1 MTKLSPLFVAAIGLA
16 GCAPAAP
23 AYLAAPSDPTQ
34 AVRPLSSVPVS
45 AGSRRFTIVEP
56 KGWDELN
63 RNVAPK
69 GGSHAP

>member
-1 MTKLSPLFVAAIGLA
+1 MPKLSPLVLAAIGLA

-23 AYLAAPSDPTQ
+23 IYLAAPADPTR
-34 AVRPLSSVPVS
+34 AVRPLSAAPVS
-45 AGSRRFTIVEP
+45 AGSRSFAIVEP

-69 GGSHAP
+69 GATHAP